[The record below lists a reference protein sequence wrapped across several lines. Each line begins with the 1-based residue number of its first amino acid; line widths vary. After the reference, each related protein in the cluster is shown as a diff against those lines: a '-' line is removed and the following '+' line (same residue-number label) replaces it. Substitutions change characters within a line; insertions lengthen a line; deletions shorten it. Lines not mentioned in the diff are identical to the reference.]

1 MLFCTLTVI
10 RLKSSLRHIGE
21 SAQFR
26 KRVQGGKGAL
36 KTDRALLPGQIVTY
50 SLSVAVLAGASLL
63 KMLLPQPVQRQD
75 RTSTPP
81 ETRWPRMRRRQQD
94 NYRRAKSREPTL
106 NFR

>member
-75 RTSTPP
+75 GTSTPP
-81 ETRWPRMRRRQQD
+81 ETRQQD
-94 NYRRAKSREPTL
+94 NYCRANPGSLRLIFVEGAEV
-106 NFR
+106 R